1 MFYGQGRY
9 RSRPIPAV
17 SVFARM
23 NNPHSPQT
31 TVTTNPS
38 KTTNFGPMLQ
48 RRILVT
54 GAAGYVGSVLCRQ
67 LLDLGYAV
75 RGVDVLLFGEAGLR
89 DLYSNP
95 HFSLV
100 KGDLCDPEIRKA
112 ALEHVEAVIHLAAIV
127 GDPACKQFPEVATA
141 LMDVAS
147 RALFEEAEEVGV
159 SKFVFASTCSNYGQM
174 AGEELLDENSAM
186 QPQSHYA
193 WLKVGFEEYLF
204 AKSATSPVTVSIL
217 RFATAYGLSPRMR
230 FDLTVNH
237 FTRDLVLGKE
247 LTVFGE
253 HQWRPYCHVQ
263 NLAQAICLCLTHQ
276 PEIAEGVFNIGDST
290 ENYTKAMIVA
300 EIQKVVPECKFAF
313 GHQLDTDTRN
323 YRVNF
328 DKAARQLQ
336 FVVTRRVPDGIREIQ
351 AVLNSGQFDNPFDR
365 IYQNC

>member
-1 MFYGQGRY
+1 
-9 RSRPIPAV
+9 
-17 SVFARM
+17 M
-23 NNPHSPQT
+23 NNHHSPQT

-174 AGEELLDENSAM
+174 AGEELLDENSELL
-186 QPQSHYA
+186 PQSHYA
-193 WLKVGFEEYLF
+193 RLKVGFEEYLL

-313 GHQLDTDTRN
+313 GNQLDTDTRN

>member
-1 MFYGQGRY
+1 
-9 RSRPIPAV
+9 
-17 SVFARM
+17 
-23 NNPHSPQT
+23 
-31 TVTTNPS
+31 
-38 KTTNFGPMLQ
+38 MLQ
-48 RRILVT
+48 RLILVT

-75 RGVDVLLFGEAGLR
+75 RGVDALLFGDAGLK

-100 KGDLCDPEIRKA
+100 QGDLCDPEIRKA

-127 GDPACKQFPEVATA
+127 GDPACKRFPEAATA

-147 RALFEEAEEVGV
+147 RELFEEAETVGV
-159 SKFVFASTCSNYGQM
+159 AKFVFASTCSNYGQM
-174 AGEELLDENSAM
+174 TGEELLDENSALW
-186 QPQSHYA
+186 PQSHYA
-193 WLKVGFEEYLF
+193 RLKVGFEEYLLT
-204 AKSATSPVTVSIL
+204 KSATSPVTVSIL

-230 FDLTVNH
+230 FDLTINH
-237 FTRDLVLGKE
+237 FTRDLVLGKD
-247 LTVFGE
+247 LLVFGE

-276 PEIAEGVFNIGDST
+276 PEVAEGVFNIGESS
-290 ENYTKAMIVA
+290 ENYTKAMIVE
-300 EIQKVVPECKFAF
+300 EIRKVVPECKFAF
-313 GHQLDTDTRN
+313 GHQPDADTRN

-336 FVVTRRVPDGIREIQ
+336 FVATRHVPDGIREIQ
-351 AVLNSGQFDNPFDR
+351 AVLNSGKFGDPFDR